1 MANALYDKGR
11 NAFAMGDIAWK
22 AAAGSVIRA
31 MLVDSAVYTKDLANH
46 DFLDDVPVG
55 ARVSSAGSTAYDSG
69 VQLTLID
76 PVAGVCD
83 ANDITFTAVPT
94 GGPYEYILIYED
106 GDSEGASGLIAL
118 IDTATGLPIT
128 ANGGDIVVTWDS
140 GANKIFKL

>member
-11 NAFAMGDIAWK
+11 NSFAKGEIAWK
-22 AAAGSVIRA
+22 SGGDTIRA

-55 ARVSSAGSTAYDSG
+55 SRVSSAGGTDYDDG
-69 VQLTLID
+69 VALTLSD

-83 ANDITFTAVPT
+83 AADITFTAVPT
-94 GGPYEYILIYED
+94 GGPYEYILIYKD
-106 GDSEGASGLIAL
+106 GGSEAASRLIAL

-128 ANGGDIVVTWDS
+128 ANGGDIVITWDS